1 MSSHILSPDTQAILL
16 LCASFGQNRQA
27 EPQPL
32 TVKEYGS
39 LVKWLLERNLTPAS
53 LLELSLLESTWLE
66 STWLENG
73 LENSVQERRLK
84 SQLQNIS
91 IGQLNPDRLVALL
104 ERGAMLALAIENW
117 TNKGIWVLAR
127 SDRHYPKRL
136 KKQLQNAAPPI
147 LYGVGNIDLLSKGGL
162 AVLGSRDVD
171 DEAIAYTEQ
180 VAQTSAEEG
189 IQIVSGGA
197 RGVDRSAMLAAVQA
211 GGTAVGILADS
222 LTKASVYGKYR
233 SGIRDGQLTLVSA
246 YDPDA
251 GFTVGNAMGRNKYV
265 YALADYA
272 LVVSSSLEKGG
283 TWAGATEALRRL
295 KDVPV
300 FVRVQGNLPPGNR
313 ALLNLRAKPFPNL
326 SENASLPELLQA
338 ASAEDAMPL
347 TTDSLRDKE
356 VLDKEVLDKVAREIP
371 VPQSNIPEIPVPQSE
386 IPEISLP
393 QSEIPE
399 ISLPQSN
406 IPEIPLPQSNIPE
419 IPLSQSNIPEIPGLE
434 SDIQDNDFGD
444 KQILD
449 RGDREISVQD
459 NDIQDNDIQEK
470 DAKAASAVAASRQ
483 TNKDSET
490 EKVKASG
497 TNLEAIAPHPSIY
510 QRVLPLILRKLEQ
523 PQAIKPLAK
532 SLEVRERQLQDWLD
546 IALEE
551 GKISK
556 TKRPVMY
563 VANRQEP
570 KNIYEAALPWI
581 VAALEQPQAIEPL
594 AQELDLLEGQM
605 ATWLNRAVAE
615 GKVAATNGLQEYVVT
630 PQLKNIY
637 EAALPLILAA
647 LEQPQA
653 IDTLAQELN
662 LQKSQLKDWLSRAV
676 DEDKISK
683 TKRPVRYVANPPETQ
698 LSLLPPS

>member
-1 MSSHILSPDTQAILL
+1 MLSHILSPDTQAILL

-53 LLELSLLESTWLE
+53 LLEPSLLESSLLE
-66 STWLENG
+66 SSG
-73 LENSVQERRLK
+73 LEFSGLEFSGLEFSGQERREK

-104 ERGAMLALAIENW
+104 ERGAMLALAVENW

-147 LYGVGNIDLLSKGGL
+147 LYGVGNIELLSKGGL

-171 DEAIAYTEQ
+171 EEAIAYTEQ
-180 VAQTSAEEG
+180 VAETCAEEG
-189 IQIVSGGA
+189 MQVVSGGA

-283 TWAGATEALRRL
+283 TWAGATEALQRL

-300 FVRVQGNLPPGNR
+300 FVRMQGNSPPGNR
-313 ALLNLRAKPFPNL
+313 ALLNLGAKPFPNL
-326 SENASLPELLQA
+326 SENSSLAELLQA
-338 ASAEDAMPL
+338 AWAEDAMPL
-347 TTDSLRDKE
+347 ISISESLRDKE
-356 VLDKEVLDKVAREIP
+356 VLDKEVLEIQVQDKGDR
-371 VPQSNIPEIPVPQSE
+371 
-386 IPEISLP
+386 
-393 QSEIPE
+393 
-399 ISLPQSN
+399 
-406 IPEIPLPQSNIPE
+406 
-419 IPLSQSNIPEIPGLE
+419 
-434 SDIQDNDFGD
+434 D

-449 RGDREISVQD
+449 KGDRDKQILDKGDRQIQVQD
-459 NDIQDNDIQEK
+459 NEIQEK

-490 EKVKASG
+490 EEVKASG
-497 TNLEAIAPHPSIY
+497 ENPEAIA
-510 QRVLPLILRKLEQ
+510 
-523 PQAIKPLAK
+523 AKP
-532 SLEVRERQLQDWLD
+532 
-546 IALEE
+546 
-551 GKISK
+551 
-556 TKRPVMY
+556 
-563 VANRQEP
+563 
-570 KNIYEAALPWI
+570 
-581 VAALEQPQAIEPL
+581 
-594 AQELDLLEGQM
+594 
-605 ATWLNRAVAE
+605 
-615 GKVAATNGLQEYVVT
+615 
-630 PQLKNIY
+630 KNIY

-647 LEQPQA
+647 LEQPRA
-653 IDTLAQELN
+653 FKPLARDLDVREG
-662 LQKSQLKDWLSRAV
+662 QLRDWLNMALEEGKV
-676 DEDKISK
+676 SK
-683 TKRPVRYVANPPETQ
+683 TKNMYVTNPPETQ
-698 LSLLPPS
+698 LSLLRPS